1 MKNILKIS
9 ILLLLLVSTTSCI
22 LDGFGI
28 QGNRNVVSEDREISS
43 DFEAIKVSQGI
54 TVHLT
59 QDDHVDLSVEA
70 DENIIDLLI
79 TEVEGGVLKIY
90 FEKNVSRAK
99 SRNVYLTAKRINS
112 IKTSSGAYI
121 KAKNTLKTKSITLNS
136 TSGSGIEAKLNA
148 QKVDCSTS
156 SGSNINLSGT
166 TNIFQGNSSSGSHID
181 ARDLE
186 SKIGNVK
193 ASSGAGISVDV
204 KDELTARASSGGN
217 IHYSGNP
224 KVVNKSKSSGGSISK
239 R

>member
-1 MKNILKIS
+1 MRTILKTL
-9 ILLLLLVSTTSCI
+9 ILLLVFISTTSCI
-22 LDGFGI
+22 FGGFGI
-28 QGNRNVVSEDREISS
+28 KGNRNVVSENRKISS

-59 QDDHVDLSVEA
+59 QDNHVDLSIEA
-70 DENIIDLLI
+70 DENIIDLLV

-90 FEKNVSRAK
+90 FEKKVSRAK
-99 SRNVYLTAKRINS
+99 AKNVYLTAKKISN
-112 IKTSSGAYI
+112 IKTSSGACV
-121 KAKNTLKTKSITLNS
+121 KTMNTLKIKSITLKS
-136 TSGSGIEAKLNA
+136 SSGSRIEAKLDT

-156 SGSNINLSGT
+156 SGSNTNLSGT
-166 TNIFQGNSSSGSHID
+166 TVFFEGSSSSGSHID

-193 ASSGAGISVDV
+193 VSSGAGISVDV

-224 KVVNKSKSSGGSISK
+224 QVVNKSKSSGGSISK
-239 R
+239 K